1 MGTLAFILLCI
12 SIFPTLA
19 SLIKWDDWW
28 IRIFDFPR
36 VQIAVIQI
44 IILFIAI
51 WLIPYFSLTYIVLF
65 AVAVLSFL
73 YQLVKIFP
81 YTNLARQQVLRYKGN
96 EKSNN
101 VSILVSNVLET
112 NRDASKLLSL
122 INQYKPDILLTL
134 ESDDWWEA
142 QLSTIEKDY
151 PYTVKKPLNN
161 LYGIHL
167 YSKLELIDTEI
178 KYVVDDEIPSIHGYV
193 KLRSGRKVKIHCL
206 HPTPPS
212 PTERDTSTDRDA
224 ELLIVGKN
232 VDAKKEPTLVFGDL
246 NDVAWSRTTRL
257 FQQLSGL
264 LDPRIGRGFY
274 STFHA
279 DYRLLRWP
287 LDHIFLSPEFKLIEI
302 RRLPHIGSDHF
313 PFFAHLHLVGQ
324 SDNLEEAPEVLEEEE
339 EEWVEE
345 KIEKAEP
352 LQYHL

>member
-1 MGTLAFILLCI
+1 M
-12 SIFPTLA
+12 
-19 SLIKWDDWW
+19 
-28 IRIFDFPR
+28 
-36 VQIAVIQI
+36 
-44 IILFIAI
+44 
-51 WLIPYFSLTYIVLF
+51 
-65 AVAVLSFL
+65 
-73 YQLVKIFP
+73 
-81 YTNLARQQVLRYKGN
+81 
-96 EKSNN
+96 
-101 VSILVSNVLET
+101 
-112 NRDASKLLSL
+112 
-122 INQYKPDILLTL
+122 
-134 ESDDWWEA
+134 
-142 QLSTIEKDY
+142 
-151 PYTVKKPLNN
+151 
-161 LYGIHL
+161 
-167 YSKLELIDTEI
+167 
-178 KYVVDDEIPSIHGYV
+178 
-193 KLRSGRKVKIHCL
+193 
-206 HPTPPS
+206 
-212 PTERDTSTDRDA
+212 
-224 ELLIVGKN
+224 
-232 VDAKKEPTLVFGDL
+232 